1 MISFDCRVLV
11 VLFIFF
17 LDCANFIIYLTFYQN
32 YLKHLQPV
40 KYAYVILD
48 IDLIFN
54 FYYYLDPT
62 FIFYKLLQN
71 YSYI

>member
-17 LDCANFIIYLTFYQN
+17 LDGANFIIYFTFYQN
-32 YLKHLQPV
+32 YFKHLQPV

-48 IDLIFN
+48 IDLF
-54 FYYYLDPT
+54 FCFCYDLHPT
-62 FIFYKLLQN
+62 FIFHK
-71 YSYI
+71 